1 VVFSWCW
8 PKFILCIN
16 TNKDLPL
23 PDSYSVLYNIVMFFK
38 ERGMVMQHS
47 ANINNELNT
56 IGGSIIKS
64 AKGEI
69 LLADL
74 LLIYFL

>member
-1 VVFSWCW
+1 
-8 PKFILCIN
+8 
-16 TNKDLPL
+16 
-23 PDSYSVLYNIVMFFK
+23 MFFK